1 MKKSYKLE
9 YRINDE
15 RNNYPALY
23 HYEFEDPYEIYCRRL
38 CEFFIKGKQVYKQ
51 TSSSLEEEYYV
62 IYVEKDTDEY
72 IFEDA
77 ETYSHVTLEVRD
89 YKEYSVSPLI
99 FTYDLYSHEEVLSL
113 IGNDYL
119 WIENE
124 EYEKISAEIDEDR
137 STYVLYMVKT

>member
-9 YRINDE
+9 YRTNDE

-23 HYEFEDPYEIYCRRL
+23 HYDFADPFEIYCRRY
-38 CEFFIKGKQVYKQ
+38 CDFFIKEKQVYKQ

-62 IYVEKDTDEY
+62 IYVEKETEEY

-77 ETYSHVTLEVRD
+77 ENYSHVTLEVRD
-89 YKEYSVSPLI
+89 YKEYNVSPLI

-137 STYVLYMVKT
+137 STYVLYMTKT